1 MKLFFAAIVV
11 FCASITNTIS
21 QNGICD
27 YTMQGSVLDAET
39 KEPLPYVSIKVKS
52 VDKFA
57 VTDING
63 DFTITGLCDEQ
74 NTLVISCYGYCDTVC
89 EQYHQHGKASH
100 IYLTQNVLELS
111 EVVISVEESKE
122 EGTASMS
129 RITVKKEALSSNPT
143 QSLAAVLSEI
153 EGVTLTSTGT
163 NVQLPVIHGLY
174 GNRILILN
182 NGLKHGFQNWGLD
195 HAPEIDLSA
204 AHSITVLKGAAG
216 VRYGPEALGGVIIIE
231 PNHLHLNEPF
241 FGNIGSGY
249 QTNGRGVF
257 TNFEVGQGLKKWSYA
272 FGGNY
277 TKIGDRQ
284 APDYS
289 LTNSGKE
296 EKAMNA
302 GVRYRSNNWDFNLY
316 YSFVDQNLAL
326 LRSSVA
332 ESSDAFKNA
341 INSDRPYF
349 IRPFSYSINEPNQLT
364 QHHLSKVEINWWY
377 NDEAKLT
384 FRVGQQLNKRE
395 EYDVR
400 RNADKPIIDLDLIT
414 SDYQLEWTHPHWN
427 KLHGL
432 VGLQIFT
439 QNNDNNPGTG
449 TTPFIPNYNTLRYS
463 GFITENLHQGGN
475 TFEAGLRV
483 DYENNNVRGREPDK
497 TIFRDDFSFTNFTA
511 SLGYI
516 RRVSANSTFKTNIG
530 TAWRTPNM
538 AELYSFGQH
547 GFKTSFGLLRYY
559 TNESGEGGNLKTD
572 QVLTID
578 ESGVSPEKGYKWIS
592 EWTTEKR
599 NNSFTLTAYS
609 HYIQN
614 FIFNRPVD
622 VRGTIRGPMPVF
634 IFDQADALFIGSDF
648 TWKSNWS
655 RHLSGVY
662 SLSYIWSKNIEKIE
676 PLINQPPI
684 TTSYKLTW
692 QTPDFWK
699 ITSSQVSIKPTYA
712 FRQFQAPRT
721 VSVESITDGSTDL
734 KPDSEIFDFADA
746 PDGYFVLD
754 LSWGFTANRF
764 KGSITIQNIL
774 NEDYRDYLNE
784 LRYFADEQGRN
795 FLFTINYNLNSKSN

>member
-1 MKLFFAAIVV
+1 MKFFLSKTFLLILIFAGQIATAQKDT
-11 FCASITNTIS
+11 CQYS
-21 QNGICD
+21 
-27 YTMQGSVLDAET
+27 MQGKVLDAET
-39 KEPLPYVSIKVKS
+39 KDPLPYVSIKVKD

-63 DFTITGLCDEQ
+63 NFTIGGLCDEH
-74 NTLVISCYGYCDTVC
+74 NTLIISCYGYCDTVC
-89 EQYHQHGKASH
+89 EQNHQHGKNSH

-111 EVVISVEESKE
+111 EVVISVEEDQE
-122 EGTASMS
+122 DGTASMTRS
-129 RITVKKEALSSNPT
+129 TVKKEVLSSNPT
-143 QSLAAVLSEI
+143 QSLAAVLSDI
-153 EGVTLTSTGT
+153 EGVTLTSSGT

-195 HAPEIDLSA
+195 HAPEIDLSS
-204 AHSITVLKGAAG
+204 AHSITVVKGAAG

-241 FGNIGSGY
+241 FTNIGTGY
-249 QTNGRGVF
+249 QTNGRGAF
-257 TNFEVGQGLKKWSYA
+257 TNFEVGQGLEKWSYA

-277 TKIGDRQ
+277 TKIGDRH
-284 APDYS
+284 APEYS

-332 ESSDAFKNA
+332 ESSNAFKKA
-341 INSDRPYF
+341 INSERPA
-349 IRPFSYSINEPNQLT
+349 IIDPFSYAINEPNQLT
-364 QHHLSKVEINWWY
+364 QHHLSKAEMNWWY
-377 NDEAKLT
+377 SDEAKLT

-432 VGLQIFT
+432 VGLQLFT
-439 QNNDNNPGTG
+439 QNNDNNPGTS

-463 GFITENLHQGGN
+463 GFITESIHQGDQ
-475 TFEAGLRV
+475 TWEAGLRV
-483 DYENNNVRGREPDK
+483 DYENNDARGRETDK
-497 TIFRDDFSFTNFTA
+497 TIFRDNFSFTNFTA

-559 TNESGEGGNLKTD
+559 VNEGDIKTD
-572 QVLTID
+572 KVLRID

-592 EWTTEKR
+592 EWTTEKT
-599 NNSFTLTAYS
+599 NSSFTLTAYS

-622 VRGTIRGPMPVF
+622 VIGTIRGPMPMY
-634 IFDQADALFIGSDF
+634 IFDQADALFFGSDF
-648 TWKSNWS
+648 TWQRNWS

-662 SLSYIWSKNIEKIE
+662 SLSYLWSRNVEKDE
-676 PLINQPPI
+676 LLINQPPI
-684 TTSYKLTW
+684 TTSYKLSW

-699 ITSSQVSIKPTYA
+699 ISSSKLTIKPTYT

-721 VSVESITDGSTDL
+721 VTVESITDGSAELTL
-734 KPDSEIFDFADA
+734 DSEIFDFMDA
-746 PDGYFVLD
+746 PLGYFLLD
-754 LSWGFTANRF
+754 VSWSFQVKNF
-764 KGSITIQNIL
+764 KGSMAIQNVL
-774 NEDYRDYLNE
+774 NTSYRDYLNE
-784 LRYFADEQGRN
+784 MRYFADEPGRN
-795 FLFTINYNLNSKSN
+795 FLFTLNYTFHSKTN